1 MSNYLNQDNA
11 LFVRNLKNDIYV
23 DKTLLIKKTNALLG
37 TDYAFMCVTR
47 PRRFGKSMAL
57 SMLNAYYSKGCDSRE
72 LFKSLKI
79 YSDPSFESH
88 LNKHNVIWID
98 MAQIYTDLR
107 ENKKM
112 FVNEVSRVIRADLD
126 EAFPGILTEEEDNL
140 RKSLAKIND
149 RTGERFVFL
158 IDEWDVVFR
167 ESEDDK
173 KLCEDC
179 LELYRNLFKSQ
190 AAGKYVDLV
199 YMTGILP
206 IRRYNSD
213 SALNNFTEYSMIEP
227 DGIPDSFGFT
237 ESEVKD
243 LCEKWSMDFS
253 EVKSWYDGYRLKGM
267 EIYNPRSVVKA
278 MTGHECDDY
287 WLATASTESAERYMR
302 YDGGALKSELVKML
316 AGDRVPVNVTLFRN
330 DLTQVNSRDAALTVL
345 IHLGYLGYEK
355 ESKECFIP
363 NREIADEIANA
374 IQNIRWV
381 RHNPTMESE
390 RLLNETLKGNT
401 GHIDEAFDKIR
412 AELATVYN
420 KNKEDVL
427 SVITKVA
434 YRSAREF
441 YEILSEPNCPTGRA
455 DLLFTPLAPGYIPII
470 IELKADHS
478 PEKAIQQIKDRNY
491 VSAFNGYHG
500 KVMLL
505 GIAYESKT
513 LKHHSKIEYV
523 EI

>member
-1 MSNYLNQDNA
+1 MSNYLNKGNYSFLENRSA
-11 LFVRNLKNDIYV
+11 KIYV
-23 DKTLLIKKTNALLG
+23 DKSLLIKKTNELLG
-37 TDYAFMCVTR
+37 TPDKFMCVTR

-57 SMLNAYYSKGCDSRE
+57 SMLNAYYSKGCSSRE
-72 LFKSLKI
+72 LFKGLKI
-79 YSDPSFESH
+79 YDDPFFEEH
-88 LNKHNVIWID
+88 LNKHNVIKID
-98 MAQIYTDLR
+98 MVQIYTDLR
-107 ENKKM
+107 ENKKR
-112 FVNEVSRVIRADLD
+112 FVDEVNRVVRADLN
-126 EAFPGILTEEEDNL
+126 EAFPSILTEEEDSL

-149 RTGERFVFL
+149 RTGERFIFL

-173 KLCEDC
+173 KLCEEC
-179 LELYRNLFKSQ
+179 LEFYRNLFKSES
-190 AAGKYVDLV
+190 AVEYIDLV

-206 IRRYNSD
+206 IRRYNSQ
-213 SALNNFTEYSMIEP
+213 SALNNFTEYSMLDP

-237 ESEVKD
+237 EGEVKD

-278 MTGHECDDY
+278 MTDHECGDY

-381 RHNPTMESE
+381 RHNPTMESD
-390 RLLNETLKGNT
+390 RLLKETLKGNT
-401 GHIDEAFDKIR
+401 GHIDEAFDKIH

-470 IELKADHS
+470 IELKVDRS
-478 PEKAIQQIKDRNY
+478 PDEAIKQIKDRNY
-491 VSAFNGYHG
+491 VSTFKGYHG

-505 GIAYESKT
+505 GIAYDSKT

-523 EI
+523 EL